1 MDFAKDDIFDGRYRI
16 IKAIGEGG
24 FSKIWLTEDLRTHL
38 KVALKI
44 YNGLDEEGIKDFRNE
59 FTIVFGMA
67 NPYLLR
73 PQSFD
78 VYDETIPYL
87 VMPYCSQG
95 SIYRNTG
102 QMPESKI
109 WKLLHDVASG
119 LAYLHEQAIPVVHQD
134 IKPRNILLSDTGD
147 YLITDFGISM
157 TIRNTFRR
165 SAITPVAGTMAYMA
179 PERFSA
185 DPTPIIASDIWSLGA
200 TLFEI
205 MTGNAPFDDLGGA
218 KQNAGAAM
226 PIINQHFS
234 KELKSYVAAC
244 LQKDPWD
251 RPTAAKLA
259 DVAKSWLDG
268 GIVGMSNTLKPVWW
282 KRSYFLVTA
291 TAAIALIV
299 ILLGLSQTDIL
310 NRGKSPDNA
319 LISQVEKSKAEEEER
334 LRLEEE
340 ARQKKDAEEER
351 LRLAEEALKKKEAEE
366 EAELKRLANEAL
378 KKKEADAAAE
388 RRRLED
394 EALKKKEANAS
405 AERKRLADD
414 ARKKKEADAAAERR
428 RLADEARKKKEA
440 DADAERRRLEE
451 EARKKKEADAAAE
464 SRRLEEIKTR
474 LASYETFG
482 RFGSYNVAQKKS
494 TLQWGVIDSQG
505 NEFIPCRFR
514 EFTLNNLRSGYIG
527 LRNGNTWDVYDSS
540 GRRVDSG
547 LSNLT
552 KYQK

>member
-1 MDFAKDDIFDGRYRI
+1 
-16 IKAIGEGG
+16 
-24 FSKIWLTEDLRTHL
+24 
-38 KVALKI
+38 
-44 YNGLDEEGIKDFRNE
+44 
-59 FTIVFGMA
+59 MA

-218 KQNAGAAM
+218 KQNAGAAV
-226 PIINQHFS
+226 PVINLHFS
-234 KELKSYVAAC
+234 KELKSYVTAC

-259 DVAKSWLDG
+259 DVAKNWLDG

-282 KRSYFLVTA
+282 KRSYFGVTA

-319 LISQVEKSKAEEEER
+319 LISQVEER

-340 ARQKKDAEEER
+340 ARQKKEVEEER

-366 EAELKRLANEAL
+366 EAELKRLA
-378 KKKEADAAAE
+378 
-388 RRRLED
+388 D
-394 EALKKKEANAS
+394 EAL
-405 AERKRLADD
+405 
-414 ARKKKEADAAAERR
+414 KKKEADAAAERR

-440 DADAERRRLEE
+440 DAAAERRRLEE
-451 EARKKKEADAAAE
+451 EARKKKEADAVAE